1 MYNNKKVKGVCD
13 MNWITDG
20 ITGPQGFSATGI
32 HCGIKRKNKDLTMLF
47 SEKPCSYAG
56 VFTKNIVKAAPVQW
70 NMELLKEKK
79 PIQGIIINSGNAN
92 ACTGQKGYEDT
103 KAMAKI
109 YGEKMS
115 ISQDAVLVASTGVI
129 GQLLPMDKIHQGI
142 NEIITDYGKSRE
154 YATAAAEGIMTTD
167 TFVKEKSLQVTIGQT
182 TVKISGMAKG
192 SGMIHPNMG
201 TMLSFITTDANID
214 QETLQILLK
223 ETISDTYNMISVD
236 GDTSTNDMVLV
247 LANGMSSNEPIKK
260 DTDEYNKFKEAFYL
274 LNQELA
280 KLIVKDGEGATKFI
294 EVTVKNMHDKEEA
307 RKMAHAVI
315 TSNLVKTAFFGEDAN
330 WGRILCALGYSGA
343 EFNPN
348 LVDVDYVSQAGNI
361 KLLEQGKP
369 IGFNETYA
377 LEILK
382 EKEIKVIVD
391 CHQGEAEVTG
401 WGCDLSYEYVKI
413 NGEYRT

>member
-1 MYNNKKVKGVCD
+1 

-20 ITGPQGFSATGI
+20 ITAPKGFSATGI

-56 VFTKNIVKAAPVQW
+56 VFTKNIVKAAPVNW
-70 NMELLKEKK
+70 NMELLKQKK
-79 PIQGIIINSGNAN
+79 AIQGIIINSGNAN
-92 ACTGQKGYEDT
+92 ACTGRKGYEDT
-103 KAMAKI
+103 KTMAKV
-109 YGEKMS
+109 YGDKMGIDQES
-115 ISQDAVLVASTGVI
+115 VLVASTGVI
-129 GQLLPMDKIHQGI
+129 GQPLPMDIIHQGI
-142 NEIITDYGKSRE
+142 DEIVKQYGNSRQH
-154 YATAAAEGIMTTD
+154 ATAAAEGIMTTD
-167 TFVKEKSLQVTIGQT
+167 TFLKEKSLQIKVDGKIIT
-182 TVKISGMAKG
+182 ISGMAKG

-214 QETLQILLK
+214 QDTLQTLLK

-247 LANGMSSNEPIKK
+247 LANGMASNAPIQK
-260 DTDEYNKFKEAFYL
+260 DTEEYAVFKEAFYM

-307 RKMAHAVI
+307 RKMTHAVI

-343 EFNPN
+343 EFDPN
-348 LVDVDYVSQAGNI
+348 LVDVDYVSPAGTI
-361 KLLEQGKP
+361 KLLEQGQP
-369 IGFNETYA
+369 IGFDEEYA

-382 EKEIKVIVD
+382 EKEIKVVVD

>member
-1 MYNNKKVKGVCD
+1 

-20 ITGPQGFSATGI
+20 ITAPKGFSATGI

-56 VFTKNIVKAAPVQW
+56 VFTKNIVKAAPVNW
-70 NMELLKEKK
+70 NMELLKQKK
-79 PIQGIIINSGNAN
+79 AIQGIIINSGNAN
-92 ACTGQKGYEDT
+92 ACTGRKGYEDT
-103 KAMAKI
+103 KTMAKV
-109 YGEKMS
+109 YGDKMGIDQES
-115 ISQDAVLVASTGVI
+115 VLVASTGVI
-129 GQLLPMDKIHQGI
+129 GQLLPMNIIHQGI
-142 NEIITDYGKSRE
+142 DDIVKEHGNSRDH
-154 YATAAAEGIMTTD
+154 ARAAAEGIMTTD
-167 TFVKEKSLQVTIGQT
+167 KFIKEKSLQVKVDGRIVT
-182 TVKISGMAKG
+182 ISGMAKG

-201 TMLSFITTDANID
+201 TMLSFIATDANID
-214 QETLQILLK
+214 QELLQSLLK

-247 LANGMSSNEPIKK
+247 LANGMASDTPIQK
-260 DTDEYNKFKEAFYL
+260 DTKDYAIFKEAFYS

-294 EVTVKNMHDKEEA
+294 EVTVKNMHNKDEA

-343 EFNPN
+343 EFDPN
-348 LVDVDYVSQAGNI
+348 LVDVDYVSSAGMI
-361 KLLEQGKP
+361 KLLEQGQP
-369 IGFNETYA
+369 IGFDEEYA